1 MLIAGEKY
9 ACEACVRGHR
19 VSNCQ
24 HSDRP
29 LQHINKKG
37 RPVSQCTH
45 CRTLRKSRSAHVRCE
60 CGEKNAH
67 AKGACNHDG
76 DPAGDNCC
84 CSHGARCSCAL
95 KKEHLD
101 PVPESD
107 SDEASSS
114 STPNELRRPR
124 AATTQSENCLTI
136 FTNGHHKPVHKHNN
150 MAHKCGLPYVVPRAH
165 SIHGAS
171 PSNLANRS
179 VDNLPH
185 TNAVEALHG
194 DSHLKDSIVSA
205 QQEQRMVKSEH
216 GSPHLSPVSNLDQ
229 LNGQLPPLD
238 FAAVNDYTF
247 FQNLDNF
254 SAVDSEQPIF
264 SAGLSAAS
272 IDWSHY
278 DGLDFNNDN
287 FATSTYSQA
296 PSFTGFDFSSI
307 DQPALTTTST
317 SGEISEVEDFGIP
330 LNDPLNRP
338 TIANH
343 RHGSDYNSDYGG
355 EIDKY
360 RLSTASSF
368 VGLPQAQML
377 AGNAEA
383 FDLEE
388 FMKASSC
395 TPLSDNGTTALP
407 TMNGGFVDGCKPFDG
422 LSVSGSYPGD
432 MMKATHNHSSF
443 EDSTFQLLPGE
454 EEIDWANAFPNS
466 AISVGEIPIDN
477 IWAAQ

>member
-1 MLIAGEKY
+1 MLIKGEKY

-45 CRTLRKSRSAHVRCE
+45 CRTLRKSRSAHVRCD
-60 CGEKNAH
+60 CGGEKAH
-67 AKGACNHDG
+67 NKGACTHEGEDK
-76 DPAGDNCC
+76 DNCC

-114 STPNELRRPR
+114 SAQTNEKRRPR
-124 AATTQSENCLTI
+124 ALTAQSETSLTI

-165 SIHGAS
+165 SIHGPS
-171 PSNLANRS
+171 PSGMANRS

-185 TNAVEALHG
+185 TSTIDALHS
-194 DSHLKDSIVSA
+194 DSHIKDSMVSA

-216 GSPHLSPVSNLDQ
+216 GSPLLSPISNLDQ
-229 LNGQLPPLD
+229 LNCQLPPLD
-238 FAAVNDYTF
+238 MSSIPGDYNF
-247 FQNLDNF
+247 MQNIDSGF
-254 SAVDSEQPIF
+254 SAIPDHEQPMF
-264 SAGLSAAS
+264 SAGLPSSAS

-278 DGLDFNNDN
+278 DGLDFNNEN
-287 FATSTYSQA
+287 FAASSYSQA

-317 SGEISEVEDFGIP
+317 SGEISEVEDFVP
-330 LNDPLNRP
+330 LNDSNPGSRPSLLNQQY
-338 TIANH
+338 
-343 RHGSDYNSDYGG
+343 GSDYNSDFGG
-355 EIDKY
+355 DIDGY
-360 RLSTASSF
+360 RLSTASSYI
-368 VGLPQAQML
+368 GMPQAQML
-377 AGNAEA
+377 ASNNLDALDMDSFLKGTATSNGYNANHGLPISNYGDEG
-383 FDLEE
+383 
-388 FMKASSC
+388 KVGQTAS
-395 TPLSDNGTTALP
+395 PYDEGT
-407 TMNGGFVDGCKPFDG
+407 N
-422 LSVSGSYPGD
+422 Y
-432 MMKATHNHSSF
+432 
-443 EDSTFQLLPGE
+443 QLLDNEDDAFWMNTYASGGIPLTTGRNEVPE
-454 EEIDWANAFPNS
+454 ENVWA
-466 AISVGEIPIDN
+466 
-477 IWAAQ
+477 Q